1 MQERLWVEMLSIVIF
16 FFFFFEKVA
25 FKERSGV
32 AKSVV
37 LGTYKGRIFQGR
49 EKS

>member
-1 MQERLWVEMLSIVIF
+1 MQERLWVEMLSIVI